1 MTKGDIYTKEI
12 LKRILEEGTLDKDP
26 RPKYADGTPAHT
38 ISVNHGMCTY
48 DINKGESPLIT
59 LRPIA
64 VKSAIGEILWIYR
77 DESNDLDLLKD
88 KYGVTWWDDWDCGN
102 RSIENC
108 YGGTIKNHHI
118 MDRFHKE
125 MRENPD
131 SRRHIINM
139 WQYDDFDKTHGL
151 KPCAFQTNWNVR
163 HEKDADYL
171 DMCLYQRSSDFCT
184 AGCINQVQYL
194 FFLLAMAK
202 KYNYKPGRFTW
213 FYDNVQIYD
222 RHINQAKELI
232 EREPVE
238 CNPYIEIDEDC
249 TWENMMPDNVHVK
262 DYPRKEIEKKNKQL
276 VFELG
281 I

>member
-12 LKRILEEGTLDKDP
+12 LTRILNEGTYDKNP
-26 RPKYADGTPAHT
+26 RPKYADGAPAHT
-38 ISVNHGMCTY
+38 LSVNHGMCTY
-48 DINKGESPLIT
+48 DITKGESPLIT

-77 DESNDLDLLKD
+77 DQSNDLDLLKD
-88 KYGVTWWDDWDCGN
+88 KYGVDWWDEWDCGN

-108 YGGTIKNHHI
+108 YGGTIKNHDI
-118 MDRFHKE
+118 MTKFDRE
-125 MRENPD
+125 IRETPD
-131 SRRHIINM
+131 SRRLIINT
-139 WQYDDFDKTHGL
+139 WQYDDFEKPHGL

-163 HEKDADYL
+163 HEEDADYL

-213 FYDNVQIYD
+213 FYNNIQIYD
-222 RHINQAKELI
+222 RHIDQAKELI
-232 EREPVE
+232 QREPVE
-238 CNPYIEIDEDC
+238 CNPYFEIDEDC
-249 TWENMMPDNVHVK
+249 TWENMMPDNVHVR
-262 DYPRKEIEKKNKQL
+262 DYPREEIKKKNKQL
-276 VFELG
+276 TFELG